1 MAISMMGNYRRTI
14 ATDRSQ
20 SGILIDGNW
29 FPFSEIIGKGSV
41 SSFYASWIHPNYPHL
56 LLSYDPNGDER
67 WRNLV
72 YDVELGK
79 TLVEF
84 PSGLVG
90 HAVNPN
96 GCPIVGIREEEYIC
110 FFKLV
115 ISNDLVDA
123 DFLGKFKRRNPDWTY
138 ENYQRTYPSLLASCG
153 YSTNE
158 VPLTIPTSMYSHNN
172 FSSYGNDDIEIS
184 IDAGD
189 IGLCKPMASVKLNS
203 AKVLK
208 WLAYNKCSVNAGSRF
223 FPFYFTDRWHSIT
236 VDSAQL
242 KRSFGSANVDDSLM
256 VPNDVTKADIGPEW
270 TRFRSLVQEKLGPQD
285 KLHTASGSFSSGVIL
300 SKEVAVHHDLIIHK
314 GDIASVRDLA
324 LDSQDKIERKGALVI
339 FQASNDTRVE
349 PISFDDL
356 ALLSSHLGMT
366 WCSVTYNPGGHASC
380 PPLISDFIR
389 QFQLQ
394 PSDYFLPSS
403 IRKSFP

>member
-1 MAISMMGNYRRTI
+1 MAISIMGNYRRTI
-14 ATDRSQ
+14 ATDRLQ
-20 SGILIDGNW
+20 SGILVDENW
-29 FPFSEIIGKGSV
+29 LSFSEIIGKGSV
-41 SSFYASWIHPNYPHL
+41 SSLYASWIHPSYPYL

-67 WRNLV
+67 WRNVV
-72 YDVELGK
+72 YDVELGN

-84 PSGLVG
+84 PAGLVG
-90 HAVNPN
+90 HAVNQN
-96 GCPIVGIREEEYIC
+96 GCPIVGIMKEGYIC

-115 ISNDLVDA
+115 ISNDLVEA
-123 DFLGKFKRRNPDWTY
+123 VFLDKFKRCNPDWTY
-138 ENYQRTYPSLLASCG
+138 ENYQQYYPSLLASCG
-153 YSTNE
+153 YSTNS
-158 VPLTIPTSMYSHNN
+158 VPLTIPTSMNSKNN
-172 FSSYGNDDIEIS
+172 SSSYGNDDIEIS

-189 IGLCKPMASVKLNS
+189 MGKCEPMTSLRLNS
-203 AKVLK
+203 ATVST
-208 WLAYNKCSVNAGSRF
+208 WLANNKYSVLADSRF
-223 FPFYFTDRWHSIT
+223 FPFYYTDRWHSIA
-236 VDSAQL
+236 VDAAQL

-256 VPNDVTKADIGPEW
+256 VPSDAAKTGIGSEW
-270 TRFRSLVQEKLGPQD
+270 ARFRSLVQKKLGPKD

-300 SKEVAVHHDLIIHK
+300 SREIAVDHDLIIHK
-314 GDIASVRDLA
+314 GDISSVRDLA
-324 LDSQDKIERKGALVI
+324 LESQDRIKRKGALVI

-349 PISFDDL
+349 PTSFDDL